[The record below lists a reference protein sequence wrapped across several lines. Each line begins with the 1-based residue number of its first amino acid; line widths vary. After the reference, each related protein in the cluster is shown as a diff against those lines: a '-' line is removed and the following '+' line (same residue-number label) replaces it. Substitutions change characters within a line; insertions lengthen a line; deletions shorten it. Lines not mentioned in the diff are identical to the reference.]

1 VAVRGPVERRPSRRH
16 CARERDGGPTGQR
29 PPDQLWLMSA
39 LPVVADLWPIF
50 VVVII
55 LVITLAKMHSAIT
68 VLEDKVKVL
77 FDLFN
82 NRDRRQ

>member
-1 VAVRGPVERRPSRRH
+1 
-16 CARERDGGPTGQR
+16 
-29 PPDQLWLMSA
+29 MSA

-82 NRDRRQ
+82 NGDRRQ